1 MKVVVHIDRLVL
13 EGVGQPDLPRLQAA
27 LEQELTLAL
36 RAEHAPLRRREDLP
50 PSGPAPVDVS
60 HGPEAIGQAIARAA
74 HARIVA
80 ARAGPPAAVRPR
92 LVATPSPPLGS
103 EARP

>member
-1 MKVVVHIDRLVL
+1 VKIVVHIDRLVL
-13 EGVGQPDLPRLQAA
+13 EGVGQPDLRRLQAA

-36 RAEHAPLRRREDLP
+36 TAERAPLRWREDP
-50 PSGPAPVDVS
+50 PPIAPAPVDVS

-80 ARAGPPAAVRPR
+80 ARAAPPAAVTPGPA
-92 LVATPSPPLGS
+92 ATASPPLGS